1 MSKKT
6 VIRAKSKVKKAKVK
20 LAALQRAMRRQQRV
34 LTNATRRYNSA
45 RKTA

>member
-6 VIRAKSKVKKAKVK
+6 VIRAKAKVKKATMK

-34 LTNATRRYNSA
+34 LTNATRRYNKA
-45 RKTA
+45 RKSA